1 MSTGEHENESAAG
14 IAEPETPEKRKL
26 ELDVQI
32 ADTGPCKKHIK
43 VAVPRKEI
51 ERQFEDS
58 LGNLKREAA
67 VPGFRPGHAPRQLVE
82 KRFRKEVAEQVKAS
96 LLVATLEQIEDEY
109 KLNPISEPN
118 LDVGTI
124 ELPSDGPM
132 QFEMDIEVRPDFA
145 LPSYKGLT
153 VKRPIKSITDKDV
166 DEQFQRFLER
176 FAQIVPKLEGG
187 AELGDFITAD
197 LHFIHQD
204 GTPLNMAKEI
214 QFRLQPELRYQDGTV
229 PKVGEA
235 LLGVKPGET
244 REAESVI
251 GSGSVNPA
259 LRGQTIRVQFV
270 VHDLKH
276 LRMPEVNAAFFEAR
290 GFQSESDLREALGV
304 LLKRRLD
311 AQEAQAIRRDVTAN
325 LINQVPFD
333 LPADLVSRQEKTTI
347 RRLVSELKQQGLDD
361 SAIRAREA
369 EIRANAHES
378 TLRSLKEFFILAKI
392 AEAEEIK
399 VEDTDVETEIELI
412 ADRTDESPRRVRAR
426 IEKEGLGDVIASQ
439 ILEQKTLDRILE
451 FVQYED
457 VPLEAS
463 SPVETIDQAIS
474 PQASTETEG
483 EPAGTEGSDT
493 A

>member
-1 MSTGEHENESAAG
+1 MSTGEQEIESAAG

-58 LGNLKREAA
+58 LGNLKREAS

-96 LLVATLEQIEDEY
+96 LLMATLEQIEDDY

-118 LDVGTI
+118 LDVGAI

-145 LPSYKGLT
+145 LPTYKGLT
-153 VKRPIKSITDKDV
+153 VKRPIKAITDQDV

-197 LHFIHQD
+197 LHFVQQD
-204 GTPLNMAKEI
+204 GTPLNVAKEI
-214 QFRLQPELRYQDGTV
+214 QFRLQPELRYQDGSV

-276 LRMPEVNAAFFEAR
+276 LRLPEVNNAFFEAR
-290 GFQSESDLREALGV
+290 GFQSESDLRDALRV

-347 RRLVSELKQQGLDD
+347 RRLVSELKEQGLDD

-378 TLRSLKEFFILAKI
+378 TLRSLKEFFLLAKI

-399 VEDTDVETEIELI
+399 VNDEDVEAEIELI
-412 ADRTDESPRRVRAR
+412 AVRTDESPRRVRAR

-474 PQASTETEG
+474 PEAPTETEV
-483 EPAGTEGSDT
+483 EAAGTEGSET